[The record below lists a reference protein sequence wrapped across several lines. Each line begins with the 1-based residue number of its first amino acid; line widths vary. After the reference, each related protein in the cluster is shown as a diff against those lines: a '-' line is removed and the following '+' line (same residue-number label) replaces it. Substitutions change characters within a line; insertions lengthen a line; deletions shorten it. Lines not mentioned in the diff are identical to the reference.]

1 MSDITLSAGV
11 RQNLLSLQSTASL
24 LSSTQENLATG
35 KKVNSA
41 ADNPSN
47 FFTSQS
53 LNNRASDLSSLL
65 DSIGQAQQTINQ
77 AESGITSLTNLV
89 QSAKSL
95 ATQAQQATS
104 GSVNFTAITGTAA
117 IADDQTRIE
126 SNTDIASASSGF
138 DASVQSSATLT
149 GAGIANL
156 HNTDVLTFQ
165 FGAGTAVSATFTTA
179 TTVSGNSFHT
189 AAQLQAILS
198 GGSGL
203 GTGVTVGGG
212 TDVTVTS
219 NDVTTDLTIGGVGTA
234 VSDAQTSNPTDFA
247 SVAHHQGD
255 ALTIS
260 DSGGHTA
267 SFFYVAGA
275 NPNAAGQANGLFHDA
290 TGLAAAISDPASNVH
305 LDIPTGSA
313 VNDAGKIQ
321 ITSAASLTVGGAL
334 GTDLGMAGTFN
345 ANFNS
350 TLSGQSGN
358 LTVQVGTDAAQ
369 TITFGSGNGQVSTK
383 AELKTAL
390 AGLTDI
396 GGSLNAAGDI
406 TLTPNSSATV
416 TIGGDPAIVSHV
428 GLSLGTNTPVG
439 TVVTPNATRANLQT
453 QFNDLLTQIDQ
464 LAGDSSYNGINLLN
478 GDNLKVTFNEN
489 GTSSLTI
496 KGVKFDSTGLG
507 LAAVSGNG
515 FQDNNNINNTISTL
529 NSALTTLRSQAAGF
543 GSNLSTV
550 QTRQDFTK
558 DLINTLQTGA
568 DNLVLADTNQEGANL
583 LALQTRQQLAITS
596 LSLASQS
603 DQAVLKIL

>member
-1 MSDITLSAGV
+1 MSNITLSAGV

-104 GSVNFTAITGTAA
+104 GTVNYTAVTGTQA
-117 IADDQTRIE
+117 IADDTTKDV
-126 SNTDIASASSGF
+126 STATVTSAVSGVVASH
-138 DASVQSSATLT
+138 QSSATLDA
-149 GAGIANL
+149 AGLGNL
-156 HNTDVLTFQ
+156 QNNDTLTFQ
-165 FGAGTAVSATFTTA
+165 LGSGTVFTATFTTGTA
-179 TTVSGNSFHT
+179 TTTAGIFNS
-189 AAQLQAILS
+189 AADLRAVLS
-198 GGSGL
+198 ADFGSAATVT
-203 GTGVTVGGG
+203 GTTGA
-212 TDVTVTS
+212 TVTS
-219 NDVTTDLTIGGVGTA
+219 NDLTNDFTIGGSGTTHARGGNATDYASTAHTVGDSLDIT
-234 VSDAQTSNPTDFA
+234 DAA
-247 SVAHHQGD
+247 
-255 ALTIS
+255 
-260 DSGGHTA
+260 GHTA
-267 SFFYVAGA
+267 SFHYVASGA
-275 NPNAAGQANGLFHDA
+275 NAAAGTFSDETTLNS
-290 TGLAAAISDPASNVH
+290 AINNAASNVH
-305 LDIPTGSA
+305 A
-313 VNDAGKIQ
+313 N
-321 ITSAASLTVGGAL
+321 ITASLSGTDQVALSATNGITVAGNIGTALGLANAGGASR
-334 GTDLGMAGTFN
+334 TVS
-345 ANFNS
+345 ANFNA
-350 TLSGQSGN
+350 TLSAVPTGN
-358 LTVQVGTDAAQ
+358 LTVQVGSNAAQ
-369 TITFGSGNGQVSTK
+369 TITFGSANGQVSTK
-383 AELKTAL
+383 AQLQTAL

-396 GGSLNAAGDI
+396 TGSITSGGDI
-406 TLTPNSSATV
+406 QFTPTSSATV
-416 TIGGDPAIVSHV
+416 TIGGDTATLGGV
-428 GLSLGTNTPVG
+428 GLAAGVNTPVG
-439 TVVTPNATRANLQT
+439 TVVTPNSARASFQA

-507 LAAVSGNG
+507 LSAVSGNG
-515 FQDNNNINNTISTL
+515 FQDNNNINNTISGL
-529 NSALTTLRSQAAGF
+529 NTALTSLRSQAAGF

-568 DNLVLADTNQEGANL
+568 DHLVLADTNQEGANL

-596 LSLASQS
+596 LSLASQA

>member
-53 LNNRASDLSSLL
+53 LNNRANDLSSLL

-95 ATQAQQATS
+95 ATQAQQATV
-104 GSVNFTAITGTAA
+104 GTVNFTAVTGTQA
-117 IADDQTRIE
+117 IADDTTKAVGT
-126 SNTDIASASSGF
+126 NTVTSAAGTIVAST
-138 DASVQSSATLT
+138 QSSATLDA
-149 GAGIANL
+149 AGLANL
-156 HNTDVLTFQ
+156 HDGDTLTFQ
-165 FGAGTAVSATFTTA
+165 LGSGSTFTATFTTGTA
-179 TTVSGNSFHT
+179 TTTAGVFNSASDLQSILT
-189 AAQLQAILS
+189 ADFGASAAVS
-198 GGSGL
+198 GGS
-203 GTGVTVGGG
+203 
-212 TDVTVTS
+212 TDATVTS
-219 NDVTTDLTIGGVGTA
+219 ADISNDFTIGGTGLTH
-234 VSDAQTSNPTDFA
+234 AQGGNVTDFA
-247 SVAHHQGD
+247 THAHTVGD
-255 ALTIS
+255 ALTIT
-260 DSGGHTA
+260 DAAGHQS
-267 SFFYVAGA
+267 SFHYVASG
-275 NPNAAGQANGLFHDA
+275 PTNAAAGTFTTEAQLNSAINDA
-290 TGLAAAISDPASNVH
+290 ASNTHANVTATPSGTDQ
-305 LDIPTGSA
+305 LALSA
-313 VNDAGKIQ
+313 TNGI
-321 ITSAASLTVGGAL
+321 TVGGTIGSAL
-334 GTDLGMAGTFN
+334 GFN
-345 ANFNS
+345 TTQYSANFNT
-350 TLSGQSGN
+350 TLSGVTPGKV
-358 LTVQVGTDAAQ
+358 TVQVGSNAAQ

-383 AELKTAL
+383 AELQTAL
-390 AGLTDI
+390 AGLTDVT
-396 GGSLNAAGDI
+396 GSLTSNGDI
-406 TLTPNSSATV
+406 QFTPTSSATV
-416 TIGGDPAIVSHV
+416 TIGGDTATLGDV
-428 GLSLGTNTPVG
+428 GLTAGTNTPVG
-439 TVVTPNATRANLQT
+439 TVVTANSTRANLQS
-453 QFNDLLTQIDQ
+453 QYNDLLTQIDQ

-507 LAAVSGNG
+507 LSAVSGNG
-515 FQDNNNINNTISTL
+515 FQDNNNINNTIGTL

>member
-53 LNNRASDLSSLL
+53 LNNRANDLSSLL

-95 ATQAQQATS
+95 ATQAQQATV
-104 GSVNFTAITGTAA
+104 GTVNFTAVTGTQA
-117 IADDQTRIE
+117 IADDTTKAIGT
-126 SNTDIASASSGF
+126 NTVTSAAGTIVAST
-138 DASVQSSATLT
+138 QSSATLDA
-149 GAGIANL
+149 AGLANL
-156 HNTDVLTFQ
+156 HDGDTLTFQ
-165 FGAGTAVSATFTTA
+165 LGSGSTFTATFTTGTA
-179 TTVSGNSFHT
+179 TTTAGVFNSASDLQSILT
-189 AAQLQAILS
+189 ADFGASAAVS
-198 GGSGL
+198 GGS
-203 GTGVTVGGG
+203 
-212 TDVTVTS
+212 TDATVTS
-219 NDVTTDLTIGGVGTA
+219 ADISNDFTIGGTGLTH
-234 VSDAQTSNPTDFA
+234 AQGGNVTDFA
-247 SVAHHQGD
+247 THAHTVGD
-255 ALTIS
+255 ALTIT
-260 DSGGHTA
+260 DAAGHQS
-267 SFFYVAGA
+267 SFHYVASG
-275 NPNAAGQANGLFHDA
+275 PTNAAAGTFTTEAQLNSAINDA
-290 TGLAAAISDPASNVH
+290 ASNTHANVTATPSGTDQ
-305 LDIPTGSA
+305 LALSA
-313 VNDAGKIQ
+313 TNGI
-321 ITSAASLTVGGAL
+321 TVGGTIGSAL
-334 GTDLGMAGTFN
+334 GFN
-345 ANFNS
+345 TTQYSANFNT
-350 TLSGQSGN
+350 TLSGVTPGKV
-358 LTVQVGTDAAQ
+358 TVQVGSNAAQ

-383 AELKTAL
+383 AELQTAL
-390 AGLTDI
+390 AGLTDVT
-396 GGSLNAAGDI
+396 GSLTSNGDI
-406 TLTPNSSATV
+406 QFTPTSSATV
-416 TIGGDPAIVSHV
+416 TIGGDTATLGDV
-428 GLSLGTNTPVG
+428 GLTAGTNTPVG
-439 TVVTPNATRANLQT
+439 TVVTANSTRANLQS
-453 QFNDLLTQIDQ
+453 QYNDLLTQIDQ

-507 LAAVSGNG
+507 LTAVSGNG
-515 FQDNNNINNTISTL
+515 FQDNNNINNTIGTL

-596 LSLASQS
+596 LSLASQA